1 MQARS
6 FGKRH
11 VTDHDPLDGDPI
23 AESPWLHLVLGA
35 VLLLVALGGAVDL
48 ALDKPSTWRS
58 AHVLYEL
65 ALMAGSLAFAAYLW
79 HGWWRASQ
87 SVAEVRRRLLERQR
101 ELQAERDEW
110 RASAGAALEGM
121 REAID
126 RQFDAWGL
134 TPTEREVALL
144 LLGGHGHKQA
154 AALTGR
160 SERTIRQ
167 HAVSVYQKA
176 GLSGRAELAAFFLEG
191 LLPAVS
197 REAGSGSGESGIGG
211 H

>member
-1 MQARS
+1 M
-6 FGKRH
+6 
-11 VTDHDPLDGDPI
+11 TDLDSLDGEST
-23 AESPWLHLVLGA
+23 AEGPWLHLVLGG

-58 AHVLYEL
+58 AHVLYEV
-65 ALMAGSLAFAAYLW
+65 ALMTGSLAFAAYLW
-79 HGWWRASQ
+79 HGWWRASR
-87 SVAEVRRRLLERQR
+87 SVAEVRRRLLQRQR
-101 ELQAERDEW
+101 ELQAERDAW
-110 RASAGAALEGM
+110 RASAGAALEEM
-121 REAID
+121 HQAID

-154 AALTGR
+154 AALTSR

-191 LLPAVS
+191 LLPA
-197 REAGSGSGESGIGG
+197 REREQGNANRGSGLAG
-211 H
+211 